1 MKSEYCTYYAHMY
14 ISKPEYISKSELIGH
29 DKQNPASKVL
39 RNLVLQTCYVEFLER
54 SNSQSYTLYKR
65 VREQASSESADEIS
79 GEVTACSH
87 CLQPGFFRV
96 SQLVDSRVLNPS
108 YIDED
113 SFLKPMVVSHS
124 VESLQE
130 RALVINRRQ
139 PNCNC

>member
-1 MKSEYCTYYAHMY
+1 MPSIQGIKKPCSADEISGEVKLAKLYA
-14 ISKPEYISKSELIGH
+14 
-29 DKQNPASKVL
+29 
-39 RNLVLQTCYVEFLER
+39 
-54 SNSQSYTLYKR
+54 KR

-113 SFLKPMVVSHS
+113 SFLNPMAISHS

-130 RALVINRRQ
+130 WALVINRRQ